1 MRVPP
6 RPIQGDRPNPAKMER
21 MTLWLDRW
29 LFENPVPVAAVLG
42 AVAAI
47 LAWRALSGGSR
58 RELVGA
64 GIAAV
69 LGLGVVFAGRT
80 VVTPGEEARTVTEQ
94 LVAFAEEAET
104 NRAAALFAPNAVL
117 NYGRRENS
125 GVSIEAIRGALASLA
140 TSNRIEANRITR
152 LVCRTLDERTGEVE
166 LSCSTET
173 ARSMGAVPTNWII
186 RVRKTGDSDAGTAWK
201 IDRITFESVFGKP
214 PTPRIW

>member
-1 MRVPP
+1 MRVRP
-6 RPIQGDRPNPAKMER
+6 RPIQGDRPNPAKMEQ

-29 LFENPVPVAAVLG
+29 LFENPVPVAVVLG

-64 GIAAV
+64 GVAAV
-69 LGLGVVFAGRT
+69 LGLGVVFAGRM
-80 VVTPGEEARTVTEQ
+80 VVTSGVEARAVTEQ
-94 LVAFAEEAET
+94 LVTFAEEAET

-125 GVSIEAIRGALASLA
+125 GVSIDAIRGALASLA

-186 RVRKTGDSDAGTAWK
+186 RVRKTGDSDAGAAWK